1 MADKKLLLIDGNSLT
16 YKAFFALF
24 TSLERFTNE
33 DGLHTSAI
41 YGFNRMLDDI
51 LKDVQSTSALAAFD
65 AGKTTFRT
73 KMYEDYK
80 AGRAKMP
87 DELREQFPFVMD
99 LLHDRGIKTYELK
112 NYEADDIIGT
122 LAKEASKKGYHVTI
136 ITGDRDL
143 TQLCSDKVTVAISK
157 KGVSEI
163 EKYTPSFV
171 KETMGITPEQIIDV
185 KGLQGDNSDNY
196 PGVEKVGPKTAVKLI
211 QQFGSIENL
220 YEHIDEVSGKKLK
233 EHLIRD
239 KDQALL
245 SKKLATIDR
254 DAPLTISLSDLKYD
268 GADNDKLVDFY
279 KKMNMK
285 SFLREMEGASNQDAE
300 KLPDVKYTVLTKDNL
315 DELDQLSGEIVFNIE
330 MLEENYHVAPFAGF
344 VIGNQNHWYVSR
356 DIDLLDDPKIKNI
369 LENKNIK
376 KNVFDAK
383 AQIVAANRENI
394 KLNSVDFDMLLASY
408 LLNTLDNSNDL
419 AKVANRHNYYG
430 VKPDSEV
437 YGTGKKKE
445 IPADDH
451 VFFTHIVRKALAID
465 ELKDKMIDDLK
476 KHNQLDLYRN
486 MEVPLSY
493 VLSEMEI
500 EGITVDVDT
509 LEALKSKF
517 TEHLSEIEQ
526 AIYQEAGEEFNIG
539 SPKQLG
545 EILFDKLKLPVVKKT
560 KTGYS
565 TSVDVLEKLA
575 GLNPIIDNVLAY
587 RQLSKLISTYIDGI
601 KKDIYSRDHKVHTRY
616 LQTLTQTGRL
626 SSVDPNL
633 QNIPVRTEE
642 GRKIREAFVP
652 RHKDWELFSSDY
664 SQVELRVLAAIS
676 GDKNMQEAFK
686 NGEDIHAA
694 TARRIFELPS
704 NEDVT
709 SELRRQAKAVNFGIV
724 YGISAYGLAK
734 NTGIS
739 RKRAQEFIDKYFR
752 EYPGVKKY
760 TEDSVKF
767 AEDHGYAETIMKR
780 RRYLPDINSKQFQ
793 KRSFAERTAMNSPI
807 QGSAADIV
815 KVAMIRMQRE
825 LKKRGLKATMLLQI
839 HDELIFEAPKD
850 EIPVLEKLVPS
861 IMDSAVDLDVPLKVE
876 SHYGPNWY
884 DIKK

>member
-51 LKDVQSTSALAAFD
+51 LKDVQPTSALAAFD

-163 EKYTPSFV
+163 EKYTPAFV

-245 SKKLATIDR
+245 SKRLATIDR

-330 MLEENYHVAPFAGF
+330 MLEENYHVAPFTGF
-344 VIGNQNHWYVSR
+344 VIGNRSHWYVSR

-493 VLSEMEI
+493 VLSDMEI

-509 LEALKSKF
+509 LEVLKSKF

>member
-51 LKDVQSTSALAAFD
+51 LKDVQPTSALAAFD

-122 LAKEASKKGYHVTI
+122 LAKEASKRGYYVTI

-163 EKYTPSFV
+163 EKYTPAFV

-245 SKKLATIDR
+245 AKKLATIDR

-330 MLEENYHVAPFAGF
+330 MLEENYHRAPFAGF
-344 VIGNQNHWYVSR
+344 VIGNRNHWYVSR
-356 DIDLLDDPKIKNI
+356 DNDLLDDPKIKNI

-493 VLSEMEI
+493 VLSDMEI

-652 RHKDWELFSSDY
+652 SHKDWELFSSDY

-815 KVAMIRMQRE
+815 KVAMIRMQKE

>member
-51 LKDVQSTSALAAFD
+51 LKDVQPTSALAAFD